1 MTDVPHREMC
11 YFYENRND
19 YKMIMMSENT
29 VKTQQ
34 LVPVFRVLE
43 IIFNSNQSSLT
54 CNIIC

>member
-43 IIFNSNQSSLT
+43 IIFNSNKSSLT
-54 CNIIC
+54 